1 MNHTILL
8 WTVFNAAIIFLLVL
22 DLKVVHRGNK
32 ESTLKAAIGWSIF
45 WVILALV
52 FNAGVYFFMGSGKA
66 LEFLTGYL
74 IERALSMDNLFV
86 FLLIFTYFNV
96 APQHQ
101 QRVLFLGI
109 LGALV
114 FRAVFIIAGVTLI
127 ARFHWLLYVFG
138 IFLIYAGVKLLF
150 EKEKKLEPEKNPFI
164 RLFRRFFPVADQDH
178 SGSFFVKQAGKWLAT
193 PLCLVLVLIETSD
206 IIFAVDSIPAV
217 LAITQDSF
225 IVYTSNVFA
234 ILGLRALYFVL
245 ARMLQIFTY
254 LNYGLAAILTFVG
267 VKMVI
272 ADLVPIPTGAAL
284 GVVCGVLSLSIAASV
299 VFKKKTRHDK

>member
-1 MNHTILL
+1 MMTHTILL
-8 WTVFNAAIIFLLVL
+8 WTLFNLAIIVLLVI
-22 DLKVVHRGNK
+22 DLKVVHKGNK
-32 ESTLKAAIGWSIF
+32 ESTLKAAIGWSVF
-45 WVILALV
+45 WVVLALL
-52 FNAGVYFFMGSGKA
+52 FNVGVYFFMGSEKA
-66 LEFLTGYL
+66 LEFFTGYL

-96 APQHQ
+96 SPQHQ

-114 FRAVFIIAGVTLI
+114 FRAIFIIAGVTLI
-127 ARFHWLLYVFG
+127 VKFHWLIYVFG
-138 IFLIYAGVKLLF
+138 VFLIYAGIKLLF
-150 EKEKKLEPEKNPFI
+150 EKEKKLEPEKNPVV
-164 RLFRRFFPVADQDH
+164 RLFRHFFPVADQDH
-178 SGSFFVKQAGKWLAT
+178 SGSFIIKQGGKWLAT

-206 IIFAVDSIPAV
+206 IIFAVDSIPAI

-245 ARMLQIFTY
+245 VRMMQIFAY

-267 VKMVI
+267 VKMVT
-272 ADLVPIPTGAAL
+272 ADILHISTGAAL
-284 GVVCGVLSLSIAASV
+284 GVVAGVLAVSIAASV
-299 VFKKKTRHDK
+299 MFPKKDA